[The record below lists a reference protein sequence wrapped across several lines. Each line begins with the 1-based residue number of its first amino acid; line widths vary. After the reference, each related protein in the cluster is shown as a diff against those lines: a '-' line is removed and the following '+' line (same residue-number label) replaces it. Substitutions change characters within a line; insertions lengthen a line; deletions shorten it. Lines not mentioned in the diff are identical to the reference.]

1 MECLPD
7 NRHLPWSLAAKILST
22 PLLVEKHGYKT
33 DPPDCIEWILGEYR
47 LKGPCTNSPSRLIT
61 DQPSPPTLNCSFT
74 LSNPGQGSWAV
85 DLAMHESILQPA
97 QDSAAWVNMAPYYSI
112 GDFKLANYEFPGSVC
127 GGDGYCYG
135 EPLVKPLFA
144 RSTGLRGEVEKQV
157 DKPSIASRV
166 IPRDTVGWSGAK
178 GFYRATG
185 SSWIFYYSSKRGLG
199 LLRFADP
206 SGEAVFRLGVYR
218 PKAII
223 LHPYLL
229 VESRLEDGVNISSP
243 LISLESPDGRYLT
256 LASLNP
262 VEAVLNNGVL
272 TVRSSGVG
280 DTVIVSES
288 PPLSGLKQLY
298 NSVSPIV
305 EVGGY
310 RVRGGNTQIASLR
323 LGCGLLETASFSD
336 GWLNARIYNPGAEP
350 CLGEVKLQGIVEEAY
365 QDNEVVEPLYDRVR
379 FALARVYYGSLRIR
393 VKRSVSL
400 LLRLSG
406 S

>member
-1 MECLPD
+1 MECLP
-7 NRHLPWSLAAKILST
+7 NNKQLPWSRAAKILST

-47 LKGPCTNSPSRLIT
+47 LKGPCTNHSGMLKT
-61 DQPSPPTLNCSFT
+61 DQPSAPTLNCSFT
-74 LSNPGQGSWAV
+74 IPNPSQGSWAV
-85 DLAMHESILQPA
+85 DLAVHESILQQT
-97 QDSAAWVNMAPYYSI
+97 QDSAAWVNTAPYYNI

-144 RSTGLRGEVEKQV
+144 RSTGLRGEAEKQGV
-157 DKPSIASRV
+157 KPPLASKA
-166 IPRDTVGWSGAK
+166 IPRNTIGWSGAK
-178 GFYRATG
+178 GFYRAIG
-185 SSWIFYYSSKRGLG
+185 RSWTYYYSSNRGLG
-199 LLRFADP
+199 LVRFTDP
-206 SGEAVFRLGVYR
+206 SGDAVFSLGVYR
-218 PKAII
+218 PKVII
-223 LHPYLL
+223 FHPYLL
-229 VESRLEDGVNISSP
+229 VESRLDDGVSISSP

-262 VEAVLNNGVL
+262 VEAVLNNGAF
-272 TVRSSGVG
+272 TVRSSDVG
-280 DTVIVSES
+280 NSIIVSES
-288 PPLSGLKQLY
+288 PPLAGLKQLY

-305 EVGGY
+305 EVEGY

-323 LGCGLLETASFSD
+323 LGCGLLEAASFSD
-336 GWLNARIYNPGAEP
+336 GWLEASIYNPGVEP
-350 CLGEVKLQGIVEEAY
+350 CIGEVKLQGIVEEAY

-406 S
+406 P

>member
-1 MECLPD
+1 MECLPG
-7 NRHLPWSLAAKILST
+7 NRHLPWSLASKILST

-33 DPPDCIEWILGEYR
+33 DPPDCIEWILGEYS
-47 LKGPCTNSPSRLIT
+47 LKGSCTNSPGILRT
-61 DQPSPPTLNCSFT
+61 DQPSAPTLNCNFT

-85 DLAMHESILQPA
+85 DLAIHESILQPS
-97 QDSAAWVNMAPYYSI
+97 QDSTAWVNMAPYFSI
-112 GDFKLANYEFPGSVC
+112 GDFKVVDYEFPGSVC

-144 RSTGLRGEVEKQV
+144 RSAGLRGESEKQGA
-157 DKPSIASRV
+157 KPSIASRV
-166 IPRDTVGWSGAK
+166 IPRDTVSWSGAK

-185 SSWIFYYSSKRGLG
+185 NLWTYYYSSKRGLG
-199 LLRFADP
+199 LLKFNDP
-206 SGEAVFRLGVYR
+206 QGEAVFWLGVYR
-218 PKAII
+218 PKTIM

-229 VESRLEDGVNISSP
+229 VESRLEDKVNISSP
-243 LISLESPDGRYLT
+243 LISLESPDGHYLT

-272 TVRSSGVG
+272 TVISNGG
-280 DTVIVSES
+280 DNTIVVSES

-305 EVGGY
+305 EVEGY
-310 RVRGGNTQIASLR
+310 RVRGRNTQISSLR
-323 LGCGLLETASFSD
+323 LGCGLLDNASFSD
-336 GWLNARIYNPGAEP
+336 GWLDAKIYNPGVEP
-350 CLGEVKLQGIVEEAY
+350 CVGEVKLQGIVEEAY
-365 QDNEVVEPLYDRVR
+365 QDNEIVEPLYDRVK
-379 FALARVYYGSLRIR
+379 FVLARVYYGGLRIR